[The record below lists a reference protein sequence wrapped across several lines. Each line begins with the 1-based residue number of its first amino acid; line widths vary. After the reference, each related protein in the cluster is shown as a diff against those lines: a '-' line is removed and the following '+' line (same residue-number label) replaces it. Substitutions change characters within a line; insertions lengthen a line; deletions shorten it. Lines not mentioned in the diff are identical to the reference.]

1 MLRNH
6 EAYTVAKTT
15 VCMCGGVWVC
25 VCVAYKY
32 RLCRQRGDWNSGGYM
47 PTLEPVLPTQ
57 AELPLMPDG

>member
-25 VCVAYKY
+25 VAYKY
-32 RLCRQRGDWNSGGYM
+32 RLGRLRGDWSSGGYM
-47 PTLEPVLPTQ
+47 PLCPPRSQHSDTGGRVVLY
-57 AELPLMPDG
+57 A